1 MALWFDALNSAF
13 SRDPDIDEI
22 GFVVDDLVNEFNAD
36 DDNDD
41 NADVNSSRLVL
52 VEHKLGI
59 PFASLAPLSM
69 HAMALL
75 AHSPPPELMLQA
87 TRAILCVNSDQSA
100 AWHARRHWLDRVVRP
115 PADSAAVVDA
125 ELRFVALLL
134 TKHPKSGDAWSHR
147 RWLIAELRRKR
158 LLLLVDPP
166 QWTAAEAALCSRV
179 ADAYPRCY
187 YAWSFRLWLLQST
200 VDACASLDARLA
212 VICAELQRLGEFVR
226 RHVSD
231 GSAYNLRR
239 ALIKR
244 VIVECGASLF
254 SQALLRVE
262 LALTRH
268 IIDFY
273 PGHAS
278 VWHHRR
284 AVVALWHAHWP
295 LATDDVALAASDVA
309 AAASSVDLLVANAIF
324 GRPDSES
331 NDGATRATALF
342 DMAVAAAR
350 TESPH
355 DAAQSV
361 VLACRLGALVGEVT
375 SGGDDEVPLI
385 GAIGSARP
393 MSLGG
398 ELAFAA
404 NHAQEQYVERFTSQR
419 EGALGYAVFMLLLTN
434 RVQFRSES
442 WRGASLRAA
451 GFADETI
458 AALNVKN
465 QLLFAS

>member
-1 MALWFDALNSAF
+1 
-13 SRDPDIDEI
+13 
-22 GFVVDDLVNEFNAD
+22 
-36 DDNDD
+36 
-41 NADVNSSRLVL
+41 
-52 VEHKLGI
+52 
-59 PFASLAPLSM
+59 
-69 HAMALL
+69 
-75 AHSPPPELMLQA
+75 
-87 TRAILCVNSDQSA
+87 
-100 AWHARRHWLDRVVRP
+100 
-115 PADSAAVVDA
+115 
-125 ELRFVALLL
+125 
-134 TKHPKSGDAWSHR
+134 
-147 RWLIAELRRKR
+147 
-158 LLLLVDPP
+158 
-166 QWTAAEAALCSRV
+166 
-179 ADAYPRCY
+179 
-187 YAWSFRLWLLQST
+187 
-200 VDACASLDARLA
+200 

-244 VIVECGASLF
+244 VVVECGASLF
-254 SQALLRVE
+254 AQALLRVE

-284 AVVALWHAHWP
+284 AIVALWHAHWP
-295 LATDDVALAASDVA
+295 LETDDVTLAAPADV

-324 GRPDSES
+324 GRSDSES
-331 NDGATRATALF
+331 NDGTTRMTALF

-361 VLACRLGALVGEVT
+361 VLACRLGALVGEST
-375 SGGDDEVPLI
+375 SGADEVPLI

-393 MSLGG
+393 MSVGG

-434 RVQFRSES
+434 REQFRSES
-442 WRGASLRAA
+442 WRGTSLRAA

-458 AALNVKN
+458 AALDVKN